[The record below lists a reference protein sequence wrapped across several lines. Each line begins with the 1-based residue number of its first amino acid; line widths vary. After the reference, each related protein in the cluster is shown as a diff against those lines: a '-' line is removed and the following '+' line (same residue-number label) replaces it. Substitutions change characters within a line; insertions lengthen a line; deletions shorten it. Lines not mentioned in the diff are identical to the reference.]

1 MNPRRPLAERLEAAR
16 AEDLYE
22 ERAGILE
29 FMAGFNRVDAEIRA
43 RLETP
48 RHVPG
53 SSEPPRGTHH
63 HQETS
68 GAMP

>member
-1 MNPRRPLAERLEAAR
+1 MNRHSLTERLAIAR

-43 RLETP
+43 RLEAP

-53 SSEPPRGTHH
+53 SSEQVQVASVPQRT
-63 HQETS
+63 QR
-68 GAMP
+68 AAR